1 MRRLLGLKDLIHDAI
16 EKTTDL
22 VEETHESVAEK
33 SIRMLSI
40 SPALGEAARA
50 VDQARRL
57 TTAAVFSTIR
67 ATNQG
72 IRGVED
78 TGVALARA
86 AATDAGLMPASLGAE
101 NEGLA
106 TPQSSSAQGT
116 LSWWVDIAQGALNAA
131 FGDFLRDRENG
142 LEIRMGFRHAGRH
155 VEPAELRLALGAS
168 SPKLCIFVH
177 GLGCTEWAWS
187 FRAADLHGDP
197 ETNFGTLLAQDLG
210 FVPVYVRYN
219 TGLHVSEN
227 GRRLSELIE
236 ELTRA
241 HPGEAPEIA
250 LIGHS
255 MGGLVARSAAHY
267 GNEGKASWIS
277 ALTHV
282 FSIGSPHLGA
292 PLEKASNALAS
303 VLGFF
308 DTPGTQVPAKIL
320 NARSRGI
327 KDLRFGYTVDEE
339 WKDLPA
345 DAFLADNR
353 SDVPFVDSA
362 LYCFVA
368 STLTRDP
375 NHPVG
380 QLIGDVLVRL
390 PSAAGLTPEPA
401 RRLPFHIGR
410 VFGGLNHFE
419 LANHPDV
426 YAEIRRWLAEETRG
440 GQTTRAL
447 GSPRTGEP

>member
-1 MRRLLGLKDLIHDAI
+1 MRRLLGLKNLIHDAI
-16 EKTTDL
+16 EKTTEL

-33 SIRMLSI
+33 SIRVLSI

-50 VDQARRL
+50 VDEVRRL
-57 TTAAVFSTIR
+57 TTTAVFTTIR
-67 ATNQG
+67 ATNDG
-72 IRGVED
+72 IRAIED
-78 TGVALARA
+78 AGVAVARA
-86 AATDAGLMPASLGAE
+86 VVPEARGAPDQD
-101 NEGLA
+101 LA
-106 TPQSSSAQGT
+106 TRQSSSAQGT
-116 LSWWVDIAQGALNAA
+116 FSWWVDAAQGALNAA

-142 LEIRMGFRHAGRH
+142 LEIRMGFRHEGRH
-155 VEPAELRLALGAS
+155 FEPEQLARALATP
-168 SPKLCIFVH
+168 SPKLCVFVH

-187 FRAADLHGDP
+187 FRAAELHGDP
-197 ETNFGTLLAQDLG
+197 EANFGTLLAKELG
-210 FVPVYVRYN
+210 YTPIYVRYN
-219 TGLHVSEN
+219 SGLHVSEN
-227 GRRLSELIE
+227 GRRLSELVG
-236 ELTRA
+236 ELARA
-241 HPGEAPEIA
+241 YPGGVREIA
-250 LIGHS
+250 LVGHS

-267 GNEGKASWIS
+267 GKETGAEWLSR
-277 ALTHV
+277 LTHV

-292 PLEKASNALAS
+292 PLEKASNAISS
-303 VLGFF
+303 VLGYF

-345 DAFLADNR
+345 DAFLEDNR
-353 SDVPFVDSA
+353 RDVPFVDSA

-368 STLTRDP
+368 STITRDP

-426 YAEIRRWLAEETRG
+426 YAEIRRWLVEETVSG
-440 GQTTRAL
+440 N
-447 GSPRTGEP
+447 

>member
-1 MRRLLGLKDLIHDAI
+1 MRRLLGLKNLIHDVI

-57 TTAAVFSTIR
+57 TTAAVFSAIR
-67 ATNQG
+67 ATNEG

-86 AATDAGLMPASLGAE
+86 AATDARIMPQSLEAHD
-101 NEGLA
+101 EGLA

-116 LSWWVDIAQGALNAA
+116 LSWWVDAAQGALNAA

-155 VEPAELRLALGAS
+155 VEPEELLLAFGAPS
-168 SPKLCIFVH
+168 SKICIFVH

-187 FRAADLHGDP
+187 FRAAELHGDP
-197 ETNFGTLLAQDLG
+197 ETSFGTLLAQDLG
-210 FVPVYVRYN
+210 YMPVYVRYN

-227 GRRLSELIE
+227 GRRLSELIG
-236 ELTRA
+236 ELVRA
-241 HPGEAPEIA
+241 YPESTPEIA

-267 GNEGKASWIS
+267 GKEAGAGWVSS
-277 ALTHV
+277 LSHV

-345 DAFLADNR
+345 DAFLEDNR
-353 SDVPFVDSA
+353 NDVPFVDSA

-368 STLTRDP
+368 STITRDP
-375 NHPVG
+375 NHPLG

-410 VFGGLNHFE
+410 VLGGLNHFE
-419 LANHPDV
+419 IANHPDV
-426 YAEIRRWLAEETRG
+426 YAEIRRWLAEETVS
-440 GQTTRAL
+440 GQTRAL
-447 GSPRTGEP
+447 EEAPRGG